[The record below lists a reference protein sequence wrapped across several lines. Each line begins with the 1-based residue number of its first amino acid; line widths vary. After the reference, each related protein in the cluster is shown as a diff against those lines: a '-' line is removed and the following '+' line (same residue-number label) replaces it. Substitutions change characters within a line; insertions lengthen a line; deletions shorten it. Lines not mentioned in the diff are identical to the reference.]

1 MSHPDT
7 NRDRDRDRELS
18 PQTGAGDLVEET
30 SEESF
35 PASDPP
41 SWTPERTGAP
51 VKQGDGDPAPRDRDT
66 NAR

>member
-1 MSHPDT
+1 MSNP
-7 NRDRDRDRELS
+7 RPDREREIP
-18 PQTGAGDLVEET
+18 PQTGPADLVEET

-51 VKQGDGDPAPRDRDT
+51 VKQGDGDPRPQEQDT
-66 NAR
+66 NNR

>member
-1 MSHPDT
+1 MSNPRT
-7 NRDRDRDRELS
+7 DRDRE
-18 PQTGAGDLVEET
+18 PQPQGPTDPVEET

-51 VKQGDGDPAPRDRDT
+51 VKQGDGDPAPRERDGDR
-66 NAR
+66 R